1 MGGDHRLRANYRK
14 RGSYY
19 ETAAAAWL
27 KNRGYEILES
37 NFRCRA
43 GEIDLIAKDKN
54 TLVFIEVK
62 YRSTDRKGAPAQ
74 AVDGYKRRRIIA
86 AARWYIAVRDMDPSV
101 PVRFDVAAI
110 CGSTV
115 TLYKNAFYA

>member
-1 MGGDHRLRANYRK
+1 MCDDHGLRANYRK

-19 ETAAAAWL
+19 EAAAAAWL
-27 KNRGYEILES
+27 KKQGYEILES

-43 GEIDLIAKDKN
+43 GEIDLIAKDEN
-54 TLVFIEVK
+54 MLVFIEVK
-62 YRSTDRKGAPAQ
+62 YRSTDKKGSPAQ
-74 AVDGYKRRRIIA
+74 AVDSHKRRRIIA
-86 AARWYIAVRDMDPSV
+86 AARWYMAGRGMDTSV